1 MVEIS
6 ALTCTAEQ
14 LFTVVSRGN
23 RNDLVLSLSNPAI
36 TEDHLIA
43 LLRNPVL
50 TEQIVVEIADRYD
63 WIASYSIQ
71 FAIVNCRKSPYT
83 LAMRLLPALFWNDL
97 LKTSLNYRLNPR
109 IRRVAE
115 NYLQEKISNI
125 TLGEKISIAR
135 TGPRSII
142 KLMKT
147 EKDPRV
153 ISALLRN
160 SHLLEDDVLS
170 LVNNQMTSPAIL
182 RTIGQDYK
190 WNVRYAIQLALVRNQ
205 HTPLAITLSFLSKL
219 QQPDLEFV
227 STSPATREL
236 IRRAAERI
244 LGGLY

>member
-23 RNDLVLSLSNPAI
+23 RNDLLLSLSNPAI

-63 WIASYSIQ
+63 WIGTYSVQ

-115 NYLQEKISNI
+115 NYLQEKVVNL
-125 TLGEKISIAR
+125 TLGEKINVAR

-142 KLMKT
+142 KLMKA

-170 LVNNQMTSPAIL
+170 LLNNQMTSPAIL

-190 WNVRYAIQLALVRNQ
+190 WNVRYSIRLALVRNQ
-205 HTPLAITLSFLSKL
+205 HSPLAIALSFLSKL
-219 QQPDLEFV
+219 QQPDLEIV
-227 STSPATREL
+227 SSHPHTREL
-236 IRRAAERI
+236 IRRSAERI
-244 LGGLY
+244 LSGHY